1 MELVAE
7 TPRCA
12 GNRSR
17 YTRSL
22 APTNWQK
29 PSTASAGAPSADIVI
44 HGHSGSEWDCTAE

>member
-29 PSTASAGAPSADIVI
+29 PSTAFRGGTSADIVI
-44 HGHSGSEWDCTAE
+44 HGHSGSEWDCRAE